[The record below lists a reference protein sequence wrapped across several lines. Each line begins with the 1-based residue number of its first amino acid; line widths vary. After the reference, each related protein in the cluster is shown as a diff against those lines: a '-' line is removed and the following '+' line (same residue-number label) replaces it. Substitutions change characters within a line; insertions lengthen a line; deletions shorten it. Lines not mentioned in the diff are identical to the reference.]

1 MTVTVYFVTSR
12 PPTLFASNSLE
23 HVIVCEITVSHDFQ
37 LPDYNH
43 KKSFVS
49 LIYAYLCNPM
59 CFYFLNV
66 LYNYVHRGSTGPAE
80 HLLRTTPAKYGRR

>member
-23 HVIVCEITVSHDFQ
+23 RMIVCEITVSHDFQ

-49 LIYAYLCNPM
+49 LILCISM
-59 CFYFLNV
+59 
-66 LYNYVHRGSTGPAE
+66 
-80 HLLRTTPAKYGRR
+80 